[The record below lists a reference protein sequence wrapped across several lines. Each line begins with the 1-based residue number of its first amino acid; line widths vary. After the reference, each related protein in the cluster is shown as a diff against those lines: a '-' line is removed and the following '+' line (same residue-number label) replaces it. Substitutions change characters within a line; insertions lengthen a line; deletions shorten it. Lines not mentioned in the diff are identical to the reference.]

1 MFLNINNPNFLL
13 CWLGILNSMVLGS
26 VFAIMPVNSYY
37 TLGICKLPLV
47 NQIPVDGCFAGYIM

>member
-1 MFLNINNPNFLL
+1 M
-13 CWLGILNSMVLGS
+13 WLGILNSMVLGS
-26 VFAIMPVNSYY
+26 VFAIMPVNSYF